1 MDTSPPA
8 AGVPDPYPLDPYTG
22 DPHAENDLLRR
33 RGPLVRVGMP
43 GGVPAWA
50 VTRHATLQTLL
61 THPDVSKEPR
71 HWNVWEN
78 GGLPEGW
85 PMTAFVTIRGMTTSD
100 GADHRRLRGLV
111 SQAFTPRRVAA
122 LHPGIAA
129 TTAELLD
136 RMAELP
142 PGPVDLREVFAYPL
156 PLAVICE
163 LLGLPEETRHEFHV
177 LAHDLLRVTDDPAAP
192 AARMAALRQLFGG
205 VIALRRRE
213 PGDDLTTGLIAARD
227 EDGSRLT
234 DDELFGTMLLMF
246 IAGHE
251 TTLNL
256 VVNAVRAL
264 FGHSEQRERVISG
277 AVPWSS
283 VVEETLRWDAPV
295 AQFPLRYATA
305 DIELDGALIR
315 KGDGILASYAAAGRD
330 PAEYGDRAGRF
341 EPSDPPARHLSLGHG
356 AHYCLGAPLAR
367 MEAETAL
374 AALFARFPDL
384 APATAPETLPPSPSV
399 VSNSVESLPVLL
411 GAPAER

>member
-1 MDTSPPA
+1 MDTSPF
-8 AGVPDPYPLDPYTG
+8 DIFPLDPYTS
-22 DPHAENDLLRR
+22 DPHAENAQLRQ
-33 RGPLVRVGMP
+33 RGPLVRVTMP

-61 THPDVSKEPR
+61 THPAVSKETR
-71 HWNVWEN
+71 HWHVWED

-85 PMTAFVTIRGMTTSD
+85 PMTAFVTIQGMTTSD

-122 LHPGIAA
+122 LHPRI
-129 TTAELLD
+129 TALTAGLLD

-163 LLGLPEETRHEFHV
+163 LLGLPEQTRHRLHV
-177 LAHDLLRVTDDPAAP
+177 LAHDLLRVTDDPPGP
-192 AARMAALRQLFGG
+192 AARMATLRQLFGD
-205 VIALRRRE
+205 VIELRRRE

-256 VVNAVRAL
+256 LTNAVRAL
-264 FGHSEQRERVISG
+264 FAHPEQRAAVTGG
-277 AVPWSS
+277 ALPWSA

-305 DIELDGALIR
+305 DIELDGVTIR

-330 PAEYGDRAGRF
+330 PAEYGEHADRF
-341 EPSDPPARHLSLGHG
+341 TPTDPPARHLSLGHG
-356 AHYCLGAPLAR
+356 IHYCLGAPLAR

-374 AALFARFPDL
+374 GALFTRFPAL
-384 APATAPETLPPSPSV
+384 APAVPLDTLTPSPTI
-399 VSNSVESLPVLL
+399 VSNSTETLPVLL
-411 GAPAER
+411 GPAAEG

>member
-1 MDTSPPA
+1 MDTSPPHPA
-8 AGVPDPYPLDPYTG
+8 DPTPFPLDPHSRDKHG
-22 DPHAENDLLRR
+22 ENARLRE
-33 RGPLVRVGMP
+33 RGPLVPVAMP

-61 THPDVSKEPR
+61 THPDVAKEAR

-78 GGLPEGW
+78 GGVPDGW
-85 PMTAFVTIRGMTTSD
+85 PMTAFVTIKGMTTSD

-111 SQAFTPRRVAA
+111 AQAFTPRRVAA
-122 LHPGIAA
+122 LEPRVRAVTGG
-129 TTAELLD
+129 LLD
-136 RMAELP
+136 RMAALP
-142 PGPVDLREVFAYPL
+142 AGPVDLREVFAYPL

-163 LLGLPEETRHEFHV
+163 LLGLPEETRHGFHV
-177 LAHDLLRVTDDPAAP
+177 LAHDLVRVTDDPAAP
-192 AARMAALRQLFGG
+192 AARMAALRELFGT
-205 VIALRRRE
+205 VVALRRRE

-227 EDGSRLT
+227 QDGSRLT

-256 VVNAVRAL
+256 VINAVRAL
-264 FGHSEQRERVISG
+264 FAHPAQRER
-277 AVPWSS
+277 AVRGEVSWNA

-305 DIELDGALIR
+305 DIELDGVTIR
-315 KGDGILASYAAAGRD
+315 KGDGILASYGAAGRD
-330 PAEYGDRAGRF
+330 PEEYGERAGRF
-341 EPSDPPARHLSLGHG
+341 APSDPPARHLSLGHG

-367 MEAETAL
+367 LEAGIAL
-374 AALFARFPDL
+374 SALFDRFPAI
-384 APATAPETLPPSPSV
+384 APATAARDLVPSPTI

-411 GAPAER
+411 ADD